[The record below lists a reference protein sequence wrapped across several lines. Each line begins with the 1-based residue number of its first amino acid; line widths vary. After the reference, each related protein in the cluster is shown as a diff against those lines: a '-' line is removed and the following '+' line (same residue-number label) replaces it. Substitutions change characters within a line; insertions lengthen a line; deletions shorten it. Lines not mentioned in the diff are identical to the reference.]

1 MRRALLVVLVSLV
14 AIALIALK
22 SSAQSTSP
30 RVSAEEENKV
40 LKQLLGEANA
50 KSDRLGDQLSQMQ
63 QANQRLEQEIE
74 KKDKEI
80 AQLRLR
86 VTSAV
91 PPHIRSIPG
100 FELRDPNSTAPIPPG
115 WIPQQFNGQ
124 AYYLVPIADGSYR
137 LTPAAVQQSGG
148 VQFVPATAGRLDSLK
163 K

>member
-86 VTSAV
+86 HVGGAAAHPV
-91 PPHIRSIPG
+91 DPG
-100 FELRDPNSTAPIPPG
+100 LRAARPEQHRPDRAG
-115 WIPQQFNGQ
+115 
-124 AYYLVPIADGSYR
+124 VD
-137 LTPAAVQQSGG
+137 PAAVQRTGVLSRPDRRRQLQADAGCGAAIRGRAVRAGDGG
-148 VQFVPATAGRLDSLK
+148 SP
-163 K
+163 